1 MPMMDDLLA
10 AAAFVVGWYVL
21 QRFVLR
27 RSGVST

>member
-1 MPMMDDLLA
+1 MMEDLLA

-27 RSGVST
+27 RAGVPT